1 MFKYV
6 SAAAIAGAS
15 LLATPALAQGSE
27 NWTGFYA
34 GGQLGYGFQPNDD
47 NETIL
52 FDTNLD
58 GAFGDTVR
66 TSMGA
71 NAFSPGFCGG
81 AANTNAPAGGCRDDR
96 DGIEGGVH
104 VGYDVQL
111 PDSALVFGLVADY
124 NRTRLRDSV
133 SAFST
138 TPASYTMTR
147 ELRDLFTM
155 RGRVGF
161 AAGRALIYATGGI
174 AYGKVRNSFAT
185 TNTANS
191 FTGNGNENGW
201 GGVAGGGVEYRLGGN
216 FSIGAQY
223 LYRAVDADDYV
234 VRAGPGTAGPTNAFR
249 IVNPNGTDFAR
260 SGERLT
266 SHAVQMTAS
275 YRF

>member
-1 MFKYV
+1 MLKYL
-6 SAAAIAGAS
+6 STAAIAGAS
-15 LLATPALAQGSE
+15 LLATPALAQDAE
-27 NWTGFYA
+27 DWTGFYA

-47 NETIL
+47 RETIL

-58 GAFGDTVR
+58 GTFGDTVR
-66 TSMGA
+66 TAAGT

-104 VGYDVQL
+104 IGYDMQVPNSRFVL
-111 PDSALVFGLVADY
+111 GLVADY

-133 SAFST
+133 SGFTT

-147 ELRDLFTM
+147 ELRDLFTF

-161 AAGRALIYATGGI
+161 AAGRTLFFATSGI

-191 FTGNGNENGW
+191 FTGNGNENGF
-201 GGVAGGGVEYRLGGN
+201 GFAVGGGVEQRLGSN

-223 LYRAVDADDYV
+223 LYRGVDADDYV

-249 IVNPNGTDFAR
+249 IVNTNGTDFSR
-260 SGERLT
+260 GGERLK
-266 SHAVQMTAS
+266 SHAVQLTAS